1 MALFS
6 KSRFT
11 SILVN
16 AMQATMTS
24 PAAQPLRL
32 LVLKNGRYI
41 IPRLLQEY
49 TDELTN
55 LILNFFDIAQA

>member
-41 IPRLLQEY
+41 IPRLEY